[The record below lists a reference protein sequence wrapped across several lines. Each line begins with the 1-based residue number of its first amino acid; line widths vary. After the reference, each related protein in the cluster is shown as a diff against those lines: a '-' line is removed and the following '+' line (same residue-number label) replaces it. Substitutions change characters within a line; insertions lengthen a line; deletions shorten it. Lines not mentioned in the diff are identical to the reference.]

1 MSHKATCLL
10 IAVLVAPLG
19 LTASARLKADTTSAL
34 AVPDQLPPVLPTKED
49 PRLIEVASLQRIA
62 NGVTTS
68 PDGRIFLSHPQVEGP
83 GAQVSEL
90 KAGQPVPYPDEGI
103 NLWKPD
109 GDPTRTF
116 MKVNSLRVGP
126 DGDLWVVD
134 AGARGVGYK
143 ATPGAAK
150 IVRIDLRAN
159 RVRRVYQAPASAV
172 REYSYFNDMRFSPDG
187 RRVYISD
194 AAGLLPAIVV
204 LDIDTGEMRRVLE
217 NHPLTIARFKMYGDG
232 RQLVLKD
239 PIPAWWGGMTTD
251 KMVNVDQLEVSP
263 DGRWL
268 YFHPIG
274 GPLARVETRLV
285 DDPRTPAATLF
296 NSVEKLIDTWTAA
309 GTAIDAGGNIYMS
322 QVNTRSVMRIAPDMT
337 VTTLVSDPRLTWVD
351 AMWID
356 SAGFLYMPAAQLDKT
371 SANFAGGPAQLRYP
385 MKIWKMPVQ
394 QRPPA
399 IDHR

>member
-1 MSHKATCLL
+1 MSRKATFFFALL
-10 IAVLVAPLG
+10 AAVLSVRPFHAH
-19 LTASARLKADTTSAL
+19 
-34 AVPDQLPPVLPTKED
+34 DQLPPALPTRED

-62 NGVTTS
+62 NGVTTAS
-68 PDGRIFLSHPQVEGP
+68 DGRVFLSHPQVEGP

-90 KAGQPVPYPDEGI
+90 KDGQPVPYPNAEI
-103 NLWKPD
+103 QLWQPD
-109 GDPTRTF
+109 ADPTRTF
-116 MKVNSLRVGP
+116 MKVNALRVGP
-126 DGDLWVVD
+126 EGDLWVVD
-134 AGARGVGYK
+134 AGARAVGYK
-143 ATPGAAK
+143 AVPGAAK

-159 RVRRVYQAPASAV
+159 QVRRVYQAPPSAV
-172 REYSYFNDMRFSPDG
+172 REYSYFNDLRFSPDG

-194 AAGLLPAIVV
+194 AAGLAPAIVV
-204 LDIDTGEMRRVLE
+204 LDIETGQMRRVLE

-274 GPLARVETRLV
+274 GPLARVETRLI
-285 DDPRTPAATLF
+285 DDPTSPADRLF
-296 NSVEKLIDTWTAA
+296 NNVEKLIETWTAA
-309 GTAIDAGGNIYMS
+309 GTAIDSAGNIYMS

-356 SAGFLYMPAAQLDKT
+356 RAGFLYMPAAQLDKT
-371 SANFAGGPAQLRYP
+371 SANFAGGPAQIRYP
-385 MKIWKMPVQ
+385 MKIWKMPIQ
-394 QRPPA
+394 QPPPA

>member
-1 MSHKATCLL
+1 MSLTARVL
-10 IAVLVAPLG
+10 LVA
-19 LTASARLKADTTSAL
+19 AL
-34 AVPDQLPPVLPTKED
+34 VSPFAVAAQDQLPPVMPTAED
-49 PRLIEVASLQRIA
+49 PRLIEVASLDRIA

-68 PDGRIFLSHPQVEGP
+68 PDGRMFVSHPQVEGP
-83 GAQVSEL
+83 GAQVSEIRD
-90 KAGQPVPYPDEGI
+90 GQLVPYP
-103 NLWKPD
+103 NLEISQWKPD
-109 GDPTRTF
+109 ENPTGTF

-126 DGDLWVVD
+126 EGDLWVVD
-134 AGARGVGYK
+134 AGARGVGYQ

-150 IVRIDLRAN
+150 LVRIDLGTN
-159 RVRRVYQAPASAV
+159 TVRRVYVAPPDAV

-187 RRVYISD
+187 NRVYITD
-194 AAGLLPAIVV
+194 AAGLDPAIVV
-204 LDIDTGEMRRVLE
+204 LDIETGAMRRVLE

-232 RQLVLKD
+232 RQLVLRD

-274 GPLARVETRLV
+274 GPLARIETRLV
-285 DDPRTPAATLF
+285 DDPSTPADTLY

-309 GTAIDAGGNIYMS
+309 GTAIDAAGNIYMS

-337 VTTLVSDPRLTWVD
+337 LTTLASDPRLAWID

-356 SAGFLYMPAAQLDKT
+356 SEGFLYMPAAQLDKT
-371 SANFAGGPAQLRYP
+371 SANFAGGPAQIRYP
-385 MKIWKMPVQ
+385 MKIWKMQ
-394 QRPPA
+394 IGQGPPA

>member
-1 MSHKATCLL
+1 
-10 IAVLVAPLG
+10 
-19 LTASARLKADTTSAL
+19 
-34 AVPDQLPPVLPTKED
+34 
-49 PRLIEVASLQRIA
+49 
-62 NGVTTS
+62 
-68 PDGRIFLSHPQVEGP
+68 
-83 GAQVSEL
+83 VSEL
-90 KAGQPVPYPDEGI
+90 KDGQPVPYPNAEI
-103 NLWKPD
+103 QLWQQD
-109 GDPTRTF
+109 ADPTRTF
-116 MKVNSLRVGP
+116 MKVNALRVGP

-134 AGARGVGYK
+134 AGARAVGYK
-143 ATPGAAK
+143 AVPGAAK

-159 RVRRVYQAPASAV
+159 RVRRVYQAPPSAI
-172 REYSYFNDMRFSPDG
+172 REYSYYNDMRFSPDG

-194 AAGLLPAIVV
+194 AAGLAPAIVV
-204 LDIDTGEMRRVLE
+204 LDIETGQMRRVLE

-285 DDPRTPAATLF
+285 DDPRTPADTLF

-309 GTAIDAGGNIYMS
+309 GTAIDAAGNIYMS
-322 QVNTRSVMRIAPDMT
+322 RVNTRSVMRIAPDLT

-356 SAGFLYMPAAQLDKT
+356 TAGFLYMPAAQLDKT
-371 SANFAGGPAQLRYP
+371 SANFAGKPAQLRYP
-385 MKIWKMPVQ
+385 MKIWKMAIQ
-394 QRPPA
+394 RRPPA

>member
-1 MSHKATCLL
+1 MSRIGLL
-10 IAVLVAPLG
+10 LAAVLVAPLG
-19 LTASARLKADTTSAL
+19 IYALSATDR
-34 AVPDQLPPVLPTKED
+34 LPPVLPTVED
-49 PRLIEVASLQRIA
+49 SRLIEVASLQRIA

-68 PDGRIFLSHPQVEGP
+68 PDGRVFLSHPQVEGP

-90 KAGQPVPYPDEGI
+90 RNGQPVPYPDLDT
-103 NLWKPD
+103 NVWKPD

-134 AGARGVGYK
+134 AGSRAVGYK
-143 ATPGAAK
+143 AVTGAAK
-150 IVRIDLRAN
+150 IVRIDLRTN
-159 RVRRVYQAPASAV
+159 RVRRVYQAPPSAV
-172 REYSYFNDMRFSPDG
+172 REYSYYNDMRFSPDG
-187 RRVYISD
+187 RRAYISD
-194 AAGLLPAIVV
+194 AAGLLPAVVV
-204 LDIDTGEMRRVLE
+204 LDIESGEMRRVLE

-274 GPLARVETRLV
+274 GPLARVETRLI
-285 DDPRTPAATLF
+285 DDPRTPADVLL
-296 NSVEKLIDTWTAA
+296 NSVEKLIETWTAA
-309 GTAIDAGGNIYMS
+309 GTAIDAAGNIYMS

-337 VTTLVSDPRLTWVD
+337 VTTLVSDPRLTWID

-356 SAGFLYMPAAQLDKT
+356 RDGFLYMPAAQLDKT
-371 SANFAGGPAQLRYP
+371 SANFAGGPEQLRYP
-385 MKIWKMPVQ
+385 MKIWKMSIQ
-394 QRPPA
+394 HGPPG
-399 IDHR
+399 IDHK

>member
-1 MSHKATCLL
+1 MSPKVVLLLLAML
-10 IAVLVAPLG
+10 IASVHPAVDI
-19 LTASARLKADTTSAL
+19 TAGA
-34 AVPDQLPPVLPTKED
+34 PDQLPPVLPTKQD

-62 NGVTTS
+62 NGVATT
-68 PDGRIFLSHPQVEGP
+68 PDGRMFLSHPQVEGP
-83 GAQVSEL
+83 TPQVSEL
-90 KAGQPVPYPDEGI
+90 KNGQPVPYPSAEI
-103 NLWKPD
+103 NTWKQD
-109 GDPTRTF
+109 GDLTQTF
-116 MKVNSLRVGP
+116 MKVNSLRIGP

-143 ATPGAAK
+143 AVPGAAK
-150 IVRIDLRAN
+150 IVRIDVRSN
-159 RVRRVYQAPASAV
+159 RVRRVYPAPPSAV
-172 REYSYFNDMRFSPDG
+172 REYSYFNDTRFSPDG

-194 AAGLLPAIVV
+194 AAGRLPAIVV
-204 LDIDTGEMRRVLE
+204 LDIESGAMRRVLE
-217 NHPLTIARFKMYGDG
+217 NHPLTIARFKMYGDS

-274 GPLARVETRLV
+274 GPLARVETRLI
-285 DDPRTPAATLF
+285 DDPRTPPEMLF

-309 GTAIDAGGNIYMS
+309 GTAIDAAGNIYMS
-322 QVNTRSVMRIAPDMT
+322 QVNTRSVMRITPDMT

-385 MKIWKMPVQ
+385 MKIWKMAIS

>member
-1 MSHKATCLL
+1 MSLTARVL
-10 IAVLVAPLG
+10 LVA
-19 LTASARLKADTTSAL
+19 AL
-34 AVPDQLPPVLPTKED
+34 VSPFAVAAQDQLPPVMPTAED
-49 PRLIEVASLQRIA
+49 PRLIEVASLDRIA

-68 PDGRIFLSHPQVEGP
+68 PDGRMFVSHPQVEGP
-83 GAQVSEL
+83 GAQVSEIRD
-90 KAGQPVPYPDEGI
+90 GQLMPYP
-103 NLWKPD
+103 NLEISQWKPD
-109 GDPTRTF
+109 ENPTGTF

-126 DGDLWVVD
+126 EGDLWVVD
-134 AGARGVGYK
+134 AGARGVGYQ

-150 IVRIDLRAN
+150 IVRIDLGTN
-159 RVRRVYQAPASAV
+159 TVRRVYVAPPDAV

-187 RRVYISD
+187 SRVYITD
-194 AAGLLPAIVV
+194 AAGLDPAIVV
-204 LDIDTGEMRRVLE
+204 LDIETGAMRRVLE

-232 RQLVLKD
+232 RQLVLRD

-274 GPLARVETRLV
+274 GPLARIETRLV
-285 DDPRTPAATLF
+285 DDPSTPADTLY

-309 GTAIDAGGNIYMS
+309 GTAIDAAGNIYMS

-337 VTTLVSDPRLTWVD
+337 VTTLASDPRLAWID

-356 SAGFLYMPAAQLDKT
+356 SDGFLYMPAAQLDKT
-371 SANFAGGPAQLRYP
+371 SANFAGGPAQIRYP
-385 MKIWKMPVQ
+385 MKIWKMQ
-394 QRPPA
+394 IEQGPPA

>member
-1 MSHKATCLL
+1 MKEGKIMPRARLVL
-10 IAVLVAPLG
+10 AAAVALPLG
-19 LTASARLKADTTSAL
+19 LAAQDT
-34 AVPDQLPPVLPTKED
+34 LPPVLPTVED
-49 PRLIEVASLQRIA
+49 PRLIEVASLDRIA
-62 NGVTTS
+62 NCVATTV
-68 PDGRIFLSHPQVEGP
+68 DGRIFLSHPQVEGP

-90 KAGQPVPYPDEGI
+90 RNGQIVPYPNADI

-109 GDPTRTF
+109 GDRTRTF

-134 AGARGVGYK
+134 AGARGVGYE
-143 ATPGAAK
+143 AVPGAAK
-150 IVRIDLRAN
+150 IVRINLSTN
-159 RVRRVYQAPASAV
+159 TVRRVYAAPASAV
-172 REYSYFNDMRFSPDG
+172 RKYSYYNDMRFSPDG
-187 RRVYISD
+187 RKVYISD
-194 AAGLLPAIVV
+194 AAGLDPAIVV
-204 LDIDTGEMRRVLE
+204 LDIETGQMRRVLE

-274 GPLARVETRLV
+274 GPLARIETRLV
-285 DDPRTPAATLF
+285 DDPATAPEVIS
-296 NSVEKLIDTWTAA
+296 NNVEKLINTWTAA
-309 GTAIDAGGNIYMS
+309 GTAIDGAGNIYMS
-322 QVNTRSVMRIAPDMT
+322 QVNTRSVMKIAPDMT
-337 VTTLVSDPRLTWVD
+337 VTRLVWDPRLAWVD

-356 SAGFLYMPAAQLDKT
+356 SQGFLYMPAAQLDKT
-371 SANFAGGPAQLRYP
+371 SANFAGGPAQIRYP
-385 MKIWKMPVQ
+385 MKIWKMQ
-394 QRPPA
+394 INQRPSP